1 MATNYN
7 SNNNVVT
14 VSRLVNYIK
23 KYLESNN
30 LLQGVS
36 VKGEISNYRLSQNG
50 HVYFTLKD
58 ADASIDC
65 TMWKSTRAKI
75 KFEPETGLMVVV
87 SASVTVYVASGKMHL
102 IIESMEPD
110 GIGGLHLA
118 FEQMKAK
125 LEKEGLFDERYKKPI
140 PTLPK
145 AVGVVTSPTGSVIRD
160 IINVSTR
167 RFKNAVLK
175 IIPVAVQGEG
185 SAEQVANAVNLFN
198 KYNNVDL
205 IIIARGGGSFEDLFS
220 FNEEIVAR
228 SIFASKIPV
237 ISAIGHETDFTIAD
251 FVADRRAP
259 TPSAA
264 AELAF
269 PVFDDLVEQIHSFDL
284 ALRRSLKN
292 SISIKRRQ
300 LEHVQNASCFKY
312 PLNIVMQESRQIEQL
327 MKRLG
332 MLGRNRLERAR
343 ATLSKNSGQ
352 LNALSPLTVLARG
365 YGVLTDKEM
374 GKPIL
379 SVAQAKKGQKIEV
392 LLKDGSIDATID
404 EIRGTGNGN

>member
-1 MATNYN
+1 
-7 SNNNVVT
+7 
-14 VSRLVNYIK
+14 
-23 KYLESNN
+23 
-30 LLQGVS
+30 
-36 VKGEISNYRLSQNG
+36 
-50 HVYFTLKD
+50 
-58 ADASIDC
+58 
-65 TMWKSTRAKI
+65 
-75 KFEPETGLMVVV
+75 
-87 SASVTVYVASGKMHL
+87 
-102 IIESMEPD
+102 
-110 GIGGLHLA
+110 
-118 FEQMKAK
+118 
-125 LEKEGLFDERYKKPI
+125 
-140 PTLPK
+140 
-145 AVGVVTSPTGSVIRD
+145 
-160 IINVSTR
+160 
-167 RFKNAVLK
+167 
-175 IIPVAVQGEG
+175 
-185 SAEQVANAVNLFN
+185 
-198 KYNNVDL
+198 L

>member
-1 MATNYN
+1 MST
-7 SNNNVVT
+7 NNVVT

-65 TMWKSTRAKI
+65 TMWKSSRLRL
-75 KFEPETGLMVVV
+75 KFEPESGLMVIV
-87 SASVTVYVASGKMHL
+87 SANITVYVASGKMHL
-102 IIESMEPD
+102 IIESMQPD
-110 GIGGLHLA
+110 GIGSLHLA

-125 LEKEGLFDERYKKPI
+125 LDKEGLFDERNKKSL
-140 PTLPK
+140 PTLPRS
-145 AVGVVTSPTGSVIRD
+145 VGVVTSPTGSVIRD

-167 RFKNAVLK
+167 RFPNAVIK
-175 IIPVAVQGEG
+175 VIPVAVQGDG
-185 SAEQVANAVNLFN
+185 SAIQVANAIAVFN
-198 KYNNVDL
+198 QLQNVDL

-228 SIFASKIPV
+228 SIFASTIPV

-269 PVFDDLVEQIHSFDL
+269 PVFDDLLQQVQNLDFAI
-284 ALRRSLKN
+284 RRSLKN
-292 SISIKRRQ
+292 SLSIKRRQ
-300 LEHVQNASCFKY
+300 LDNIKNTSSFKY
-312 PLNIVMQESRQIEQL
+312 PLNIVMQELRQLEQL
-327 MKRLG
+327 DKRLG
-332 MLGRNRLERAR
+332 ALGKNWLERSR
-343 ATLSKNSGQ
+343 ANLSKNVGQ
-352 LNALSPLTVLARG
+352 LNALSPLTVLSRG
-365 YGVLTDKEM
+365 YGVLTRKDD
-374 GKPIL
+374 GSPII
-379 SVAQAKKGQKIEV
+379 SVKQAKKGQLLEV
-392 LLKDGSIDATID
+392 LLKDGTIDARV
-404 EIRGTGNGN
+404 E